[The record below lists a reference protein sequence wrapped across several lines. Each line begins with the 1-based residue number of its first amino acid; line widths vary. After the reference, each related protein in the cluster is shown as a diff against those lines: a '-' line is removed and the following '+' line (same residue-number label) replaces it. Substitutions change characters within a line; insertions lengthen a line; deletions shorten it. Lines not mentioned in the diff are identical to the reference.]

1 MRPSAGDGAE
11 GYATAYIRHNGNRE
25 RNLRFASKPGGTLAR
40 AMRVSVAVALAGL
53 ALAGCGSERQDEDEP
68 EGEFTLEV
76 VEASFPAR
84 QTTAQHS
91 TMRLAVRNT
100 DDRNLPNLAVTIDTE
115 VPGGGDPAGAFATS
129 STDPRLADPERPVWI
144 VDRGPAGG
152 DAAATNT
159 WALGPIFPGQTR
171 EIEWRLTAVRPG
183 NYTVNYSVSPGLDGK
198 AVAANGQRT
207 TGSFRVRISD
217 EPVPARVNDRGEVV
231 REEAGRGRA
240 GD

>member
-1 MRPSAGDGAE
+1 
-11 GYATAYIRHNGNRE
+11 
-25 RNLRFASKPGGTLAR
+25 LRLKPGGTVAR
-40 AMRVSVAVALAGL
+40 AMRVWVALALAGL

-76 VEASFPAR
+76 VDASFPAR

-91 TMRLAVRNT
+91 TMRIAVRNT

-115 VPGGGDPAGAFATS
+115 APGGGDPAGAFATS
-129 STDPRLADPERPVWI
+129 STDARLADPERPVWI
-144 VDRGPAGG
+144 VDRGPEGG
-152 DAAATNT
+152 DGSAGNT
-159 WALGPIFPGQTR
+159 WALGPVFPGQTR

-183 NYTVNYSVSPGLDGK
+183 NYTVNYRVSPGLHGK
-198 AVAANGQRT
+198 AVPANGQNT

-217 EPVPARVNDRGEVV
+217 EPVPARVNDKGEVV
-231 REEAGRGRA
+231 RGKA